1 MKKKI
6 ALMITAACALALSLA
21 LVGCGGGNAADG
33 EGGADSAAAAGD
45 AKSAYEEQTFEFD
58 EWQVTITNDEVV
70 YDENNECYD
79 LVLYLTA
86 TNNKDRENAFSDRA
100 NMQCSQDG
108 ERLSLGQYT
117 DENGEFLYDF
127 EVWQTKLKTGESID
141 LIYPIGLISD
151 SPVKV
156 VFSGFSS
163 DIADVELEFEVADR
177 MTK

>member
-1 MKKKI
+1 MKKI
-6 ALMITAACALALSLA
+6 VSLMAVATAFALSLT

-33 EGGADSAAAAGD
+33 EGGADSAAATEG

-58 EWQVTITNDEVV
+58 EWQVTITNDEVI
-70 YDENNECYD
+70 YDEDNECYN
-79 LVLYLTA
+79 LVLYLTG

-108 ERLSLGQYT
+108 ERLFLGQYR
-117 DENGEFLYDF
+117 DENGNSLYDF
-127 EVWQTKLKTGESID
+127 ETWQTKLKTGESID
-141 LIYPIGLISD
+141 LVYPIALISE
-151 SPVKV
+151 SPVQV